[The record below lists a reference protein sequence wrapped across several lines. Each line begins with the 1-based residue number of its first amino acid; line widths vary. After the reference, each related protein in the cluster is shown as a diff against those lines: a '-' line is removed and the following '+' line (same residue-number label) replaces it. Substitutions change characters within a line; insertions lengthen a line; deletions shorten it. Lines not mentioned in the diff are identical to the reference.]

1 MKKLF
6 ICVLLTIAVTTAVS
20 QNSTSGN
27 TPPDEQT
34 PAAITDKFN
43 SEHPGVPATWKKD
56 GDNYKVDFVDP
67 DSNMGQIIVY
77 DRNGSILRRESE
89 LDNLAYPQSI
99 NDYFIKTYPG
109 EKYKTWGSQDY

>member
-1 MKKLF
+1 
-6 ICVLLTIAVTTAVS
+6 VLLTIAVTTAVS

-67 DSNMGQIIVY
+67 DSNMGQITQ
-77 DRNGSILRRESE
+77 STQMSLILQSVFPFHSLQQGKVRKH
-89 LDNLAYPQSI
+89 LACAKH
-99 NDYFIKTYPG
+99 N
-109 EKYKTWGSQDY
+109 